1 MIPDPESGLL
11 IRVPLYNCYR
21 VGIGHGIRRGASFL
35 FRSIKLNV
43 SLRACAAF
51 NRYIK
56 ITKIFRDYQIGT
68 ISRGRL
74 TLSAI
79 VCVWCMC
86 VSIASTSVTPE
97 HRHRC
102 RCKARAS
109 TRTPICSQGIAHSAT
124 KFRHTF
130 GCCASVCPTHRGR
143 LIESQPTLGLWVMS
157 AADNGATVTA
167 EQSDAPLWS
176 QNLPPQLS

>member
-1 MIPDPESGLL
+1 MLS
-11 IRVPLYNCYR
+11 RRYR
-21 VGIGHGIRRGASFL
+21 AWHPS
-35 FRSIKLNV
+35 RSIVPVPVYKAERVASGVRCLQ
-43 SLRACAAF
+43 SLHKD
-51 NRYIK
+51 NK
-56 ITKIFRDYQIGT
+56 NFRDYQIGT

-86 VSIASTSVTPE
+86 VPIASTSVTPE

-124 KFRHTF
+124 KLRHTF

-143 LIESQPTLGLWVMS
+143 LIESQPTLGLRGMS
-157 AADNGATVTA
+157 AVDKGATVTA

>member
-1 MIPDPESGLL
+1 MSGMAS
-11 IRVPLYNCYR
+11 IRET
-21 VGIGHGIRRGASFL
+21 SFQ
-35 FRSIKLNV
+35 
-43 SLRACAAF
+43 A
-51 NRYIK
+51 RYIK
-56 ITKIFRDYQIGT
+56 MNVSRPVCSALNQSLHKDNKNFRDYQIGT

-86 VSIASTSVTPE
+86 VPIASTSVTPE

-124 KFRHTF
+124 KLRHTF

-167 EQSDAPLWS
+167 EMM
-176 QNLPPQLS
+176 